1 MLHDP
6 TSSLINADS
15 GIFLYRCE
23 LGMKEQAL
31 SAKFHLP
38 FSLTT
43 MKATGRVP
51 RTNENTE
58 QGRQGCSFNTDI
70 KVSIFENEIAV
81 KKKSR
86 AVGDIKCG
94 RMI

>member
-6 TSSLINADS
+6 TISLINADS

-70 KVSIFENEIAV
+70 KVCIFENEIAV
-81 KKKSR
+81 KKNHELWVTLN
-86 AVGDIKCG
+86 AAE
-94 RMI
+94 

>member
-1 MLHDP
+1 MYFP
-6 TSSLINADS
+6 YNADS

-70 KVSIFENEIAV
+70 KVVFL
-81 KKKSR
+81 KMKLP
-86 AVGDIKCG
+86 
-94 RMI
+94 

>member
-1 MLHDP
+1 
-6 TSSLINADS
+6 
-15 GIFLYRCE
+15 
-23 LGMKEQAL
+23 MKEQAL

-58 QGRQGCSFNTDI
+58 QGRQGCSVNTDI

-81 KKKSR
+81 KKNHELRVTLNAAEWFNKNWSM
-86 AVGDIKCG
+86 DSEQTIH
-94 RMI
+94 

>member
-6 TSSLINADS
+6 TISLINADS

-58 QGRQGCSFNTDI
+58 QGRQGYSFNTDI

-81 KKKSR
+81 KKNHELWVTLN
-86 AVGDIKCG
+86 AAE
-94 RMI
+94 